1 MGKGSSSAPKPD
13 PMIGIA
19 AMKSAETGE
28 KWLEVAKEQFGIA
41 NERQAK
47 LDDLTS
53 QVTNSQLTAQNNAN
67 TWAAEDRDR
76 YKTVFQPMEDAF
88 IDKAKN
94 WDSPEKQAQA
104 AAEAKGDVMTASAQ
118 AEQARQR
125 QMSGMGINPAS
136 GRFAATERSAD
147 TATALASAGAQNNA
161 RTTLKNQAVAL
172 QADAANM
179 GRGLPSQATQALGL
193 GVQTG
198 NSIVGNNVSTNSARN
213 QSVGIL
219 QSGYSTA
226 MQGYGQQ
233 ANILNDLYRNQLAG
247 WQAQQSANASSA
259 AGLGQAVGS
268 IAGMF
273 FPSDEDAKE
282 DKKPVNGMLKA
293 VRGMPVQE
301 WSYKPGL
308 GDGGRHIGT
317 YAQDFQRETGKGDGR
332 SIPVIDAIGVTMGAI
347 KELDQKVDQLAKG
360 RGIGPM
366 PKRRAADERRA
377 A

>member
-1 MGKGSSSAPKPD
+1 MGKPSSSAPKPD

-53 QVTNSQLTAQNNAN
+53 KVTNSQLTAQNNAN

-104 AAEAKGDVMTASAQ
+104 AAEAKGDVLAASAQ
-118 AEQARQR
+118 AEQTRQR
-125 QMSGMGINPAS
+125 QMGGMGINPAS

-233 ANILNDLYRNQLAG
+233 ANILNNLYQNQLAG

-259 AGLGQAVGS
+259 SGMMSGIGS
-268 IAGMF
+268 IAGLF
-273 FPSDEDAKE
+273 FSDEDAKE
-282 DKKPVNGMLKA
+282 DKKPVSGMLKA

-366 PKRRAADERRA
+366 PKRRATEERRA
-377 A
+377 G

>member
-67 TWAAEDRDR
+67 TWASEDRVR
-76 YKTVFQPMEDAF
+76 YKTIFQPMEDAF

-125 QMSGMGINPAS
+125 QMGGMGINPAS

-233 ANILNDLYRNQLAG
+233 ANILNNLYQNQLSG
-247 WQAQQSANASSA
+247 WKAEQSLASSNA
-259 AGLGQAVGS
+259 AGIGQAVGS
-268 IAGMF
+268 LAGLLF
-273 FPSDEDAKE
+273 QSDADAKE
-282 DKKPVNGMLKA
+282 DKKPAKGMLQA
-293 VRGMPVQE
+293 VRGLPVQE
-301 WSYKPGL
+301 WSYKPGE

-347 KELDQKVDQLAKG
+347 KELDKKVDRLVKG

-366 PKRRAADERRA
+366 PRGG
-377 A
+377 